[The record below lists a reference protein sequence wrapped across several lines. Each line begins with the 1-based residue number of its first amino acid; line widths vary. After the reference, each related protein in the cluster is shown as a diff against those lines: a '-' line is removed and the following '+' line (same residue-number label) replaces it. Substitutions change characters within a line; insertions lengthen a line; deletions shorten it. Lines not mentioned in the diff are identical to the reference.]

1 MGAAMTKESEPVQI
15 YKLNMIRRELEAM
28 SDWELERAC
37 AAALSFDLDRRIIAD
52 RILRERH
59 GKTERGGVAFWT
71 LVASA
76 AALGAAAIA
85 FYEG

>member
-1 MGAAMTKESEPVQI
+1 MAKESEPVQT
-15 YKLNMIRRELEAM
+15 YRLNMIGRELEAM

-37 AAALSFDLDRRIIAD
+37 AASLGFDLDRRIIAD

-59 GKTERGGVAFWT
+59 AKTERGGVAFWT

-76 AALGAAAIA
+76 AAFGAAAIA
-85 FYEG
+85 FLDG